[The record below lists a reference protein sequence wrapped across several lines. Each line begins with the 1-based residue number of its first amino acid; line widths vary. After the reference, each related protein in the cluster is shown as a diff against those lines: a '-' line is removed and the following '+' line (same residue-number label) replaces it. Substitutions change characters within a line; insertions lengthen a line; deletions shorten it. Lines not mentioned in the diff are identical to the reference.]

1 MESLTDDRS
10 ARAVLTSSSLIRWGG
25 RRKTTAGKPDDDG
38 AGNSERAERRES
50 DGIGTS
56 RQTVSMPAAANRQ
69 SARSSHARRAG
80 EQAEASR
87 QTRAV
92 KRGQGERKKKESKHA
107 AGGSSSHPSSPH
119 LRQPLMT
126 SNTHEHSPPRWK
138 TRRGKHQIAPRPSTR
153 ENGERSE
160 TTGKRAANRYGR
172 ATGWGNERTTP
183 PLSMHHIDIADI
195 MKQAARSL
203 RRPDTIS
210 HGQGEQADTARSM
223 TSPRSTTRRDG
234 AGGEARQ
241 YDRRMTGHGIT
252 RRGQTE
258 TNRLN

>member
-1 MESLTDDRS
+1 MSGEQR
-10 ARAVLTSSSLIRWGG
+10 TSG
-25 RRKTTAGKPDDDG
+25 
-38 AGNSERAERRES
+38 SERATTSERAGKSPSCPQPQIDSRRLIPRPA
-50 DGIGTS
+50 GGGTS
-56 RQTVSMPAAANRQ
+56 RSKQTDES
-69 SARSSHARRAG
+69 RREG
-80 EQAEASR
+80 
-87 QTRAV
+87 V
-92 KRGQGERKKKESKHA
+92 GRKGKKESKHA
-107 AGGSSSHPSSPH
+107 AGGSSSHPSFPH

-138 TRRGKHQIAPRPSTR
+138 TRRGKHQIAPRSSTR

-223 TSPRSTTRRDG
+223 ISPRQPTRGTGR
-234 AGGEARQ
+234 EAKRGKAIRKA
-241 YDRRMTGHGIT
+241 RR
-252 RRGQTE
+252 
-258 TNRLN
+258 